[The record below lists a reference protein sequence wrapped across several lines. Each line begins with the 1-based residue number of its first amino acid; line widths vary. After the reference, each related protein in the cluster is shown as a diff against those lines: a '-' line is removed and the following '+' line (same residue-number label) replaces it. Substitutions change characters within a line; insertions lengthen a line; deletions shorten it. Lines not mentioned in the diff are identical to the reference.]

1 VIVVDNL
8 SVRLGSF
15 ALDGISFEVA
25 EGEYAVLMGKTGS
38 GKTTI
43 LEAVCGLRPVAGG
56 RIRLGGIDVTRLKPR
71 QRGIGYVPQD
81 AALFSTMTVREHLG
95 FALVVRKRPHRAV
108 HQRVEELA
116 ELLSIEHI
124 LDRRPQGL
132 SGGEAQRVSLGRAL
146 AFSPGILCLDE
157 PLSALDEATRD
168 EMYALLRT
176 VRAQTGVTVLHVT
189 HSLHEAER
197 LGDRFFVL
205 AGRDE
210 LKEVTLDDLKRGRA
224 GKELDEPPA
233 SPPTTA
239 RPAVSRMNR

>member
-1 VIVVDNL
+1 MIVIENL
-8 SVRLGSF
+8 SIRLGTF
-15 ALDGISFEVA
+15 ALEGISFEVA

-43 LEAVCGLRPVAGG
+43 LEAICGLRSVAGG
-56 RIRLGGIDVTRLKPR
+56 RIVLMGTDVTRLKPR

-95 FALVVRKRPHRAV
+95 FALVVRGQPRRV
-108 HQRVEELA
+108 IDRRVEALA
-116 ELLSIEHI
+116 DLLGIERI

-146 AFSPGILCLDE
+146 SFSPGILCLDE

-168 EMYALLRT
+168 EMYALLKT
-176 VRAQTGVTVLHVT
+176 VRGETGVTVLHVT

-197 LGDRFFVL
+197 LGERFFRL
-205 AGRDE
+205 TDRRG
-210 LKEVTLDDLKRGRA
+210 LSEVTLQELKRTRA
-224 GKELDEPPA
+224 AGDLDEAPA

-239 RPAVSRMNR
+239 RHAVTRLS